1 MPGPPASLPCPLA
14 PVSCPRPSSP
24 PCSSTWRSLDG
35 ACNNLETPSQGSS
48 GEPYLRLLPAQY
60 GPEGE
65 PRAGSAGG
73 GSLPSARAVAAAL
86 LAGEL
91 GGERQQG
98 LSVHAMQWGQFLSH
112 DLAATPTRGSLACC
126 REDRD
131 RRDCAPVDVA
141 RDDPVYGPRG
151 VTCLPLVR
159 WAAGWL

>member
-1 MPGPPASLPCPLA
+1 MAGPPASLPLPLT
-14 PVSCPRPSSP
+14 PVSCPRPPPP

-35 ACNNLETPSQGSS
+35 PCNNLETPSQGSS

-65 PRAGSAGG
+65 PRNGSAGRG
-73 GSLPSARAVAAAL
+73 SSLPSARAVAAAL

-91 GGERQQG
+91 AGERQEG

-112 DLAATPTRGSLACC
+112 DLAATPTRGSTLACC
-126 REDRD
+126 REDRES
-131 RRDCAPVDVA
+131 RDCAPVAVA

-151 VTCLPLVR
+151 VTCLPLTR
-159 WAAGWL
+159 